1 MCRIALAG
9 LLPMLLP
16 LFAALVCAAAPG
28 ALRPPHPRRRART
41 SRGGRAKRDRANGT
55 HGVGTYMGRQRAS
68 RFAHVCGGRFHAEC
82 RFEFIPL
89 SLYVYIKNTSRVRI
103 VRWYQAAAKRLRL
116 ILHRSMI
123 YRRHPPRVRHRRL
136 TGRTRVS
143 GC

>member
-55 HGVGTYMGRQRAS
+55 HGSWDVHGTAARVAFRA
-68 RFAHVCGGRFHAEC
+68 
-82 RFEFIPL
+82 
-89 SLYVYIKNTSRVRI
+89 
-103 VRWYQAAAKRLRL
+103 RLR
-116 ILHRSMI
+116 RAFSCRM
-123 YRRHPPRVRHRRL
+123 
-136 TGRTRVS
+136 
-143 GC
+143 